1 MASSSPSQPDTRSL
15 RKVRF
20 DSLEPIRAIYRRAT
34 KAFVLNQHGQVWTA
48 IHDGLARIAGLLLPR
63 PPPAQPPC
71 WLAPADARHPPSID
85 STLDHELLQ
94 LERKFLILKITFLA
108 ALSQAH
114 PAQRPPSISADLSAD
129 QAGLLAPFL
138 QLADHPHQLLLRLI
152 ADICPAPRLHQIHP
166 SILAAIGLASIKL
179 SVPQT
184 GKDLIQAC
192 QWQLAADFI
201 HSHLSADILPPET
214 VDTLLEALK
223 TAQAHQAQASKH
235 TLHRLHQRREE
246 PEASRAKYSSGS
258 SAGIRPSLGSPSSPG
273 YAGFRTRLSRFVAA
287 DPGASAPR
295 LPIASASPSAA
306 AAALKAFV
314 SRLLALLK
322 ILVTHLP

>member
-114 PAQRPPSISADLSAD
+114 PAQRPPSFSADLSAD

-184 GKDLIQAC
+184 GKDLIQA
-192 QWQLAADFI
+192 WFAAIEPFHLTFTSPSSNSPTSDLKLSYQNLIQIYAI
-201 HSHLSADILPPET
+201 HI
-214 VDTLLEALK
+214 
-223 TAQAHQAQASKH
+223 
-235 TLHRLHQRREE
+235 
-246 PEASRAKYSSGS
+246 
-258 SAGIRPSLGSPSSPG
+258 LGSP
-273 YAGFRTRLSRFVAA
+273 AVAA
-287 DPGASAPR
+287 PSSLLLLCLFFLRPR

>member
-114 PAQRPPSISADLSAD
+114 PAQRPPSFSADLSAD

-192 QWQLAADFI
+192 
-201 HSHLSADILPPET
+201 
-214 VDTLLEALK
+214 
-223 TAQAHQAQASKH
+223 
-235 TLHRLHQRREE
+235 
-246 PEASRAKYSSGS
+246 
-258 SAGIRPSLGSPSSPG
+258 
-273 YAGFRTRLSRFVAA
+273 RFVAA
-287 DPGASAPR
+287 DPGASAPGCPRRAAPPHPPAHRLKLLLAALLRSPAVAAPSSLLLLCLFFLRPR